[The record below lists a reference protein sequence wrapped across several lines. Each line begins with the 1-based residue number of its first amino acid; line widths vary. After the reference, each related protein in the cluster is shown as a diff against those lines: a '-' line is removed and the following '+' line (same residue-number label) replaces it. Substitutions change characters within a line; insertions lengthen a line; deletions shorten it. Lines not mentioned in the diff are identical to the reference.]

1 MSERERTVT
10 ERYPGEFPGDALREL
25 LDVVGS
31 VKLSYVDGVWLVEY
45 ARTRRGVST

>member
-1 MSERERTVT
+1 MSERERIVI

-45 ARTRRGVST
+45 ARRGVST